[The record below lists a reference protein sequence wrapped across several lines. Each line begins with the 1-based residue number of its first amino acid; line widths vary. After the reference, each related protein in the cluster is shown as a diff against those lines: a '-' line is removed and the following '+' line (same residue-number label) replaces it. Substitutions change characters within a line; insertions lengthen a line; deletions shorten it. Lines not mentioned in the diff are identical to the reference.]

1 MKLILLFS
9 LLSLTLAQSNT
20 NNTSLTVTD
29 DQEQLIYLGVIVG
42 VIVLAILL
50 LVLYDKCCV
59 FWNRVELFRTD
70 TETDIDLRELELK
83 N

>member
-20 NNTSLTVTD
+20 TKNTSLKD
-29 DQEQLIYLGVIVG
+29 KDNEQLIYLGVVVG

-70 TETDIDLRELELK
+70 TNTDIVNLKELG
-83 N
+83 

>member
-20 NNTSLTVTD
+20 THNTSLNDNDT
-29 DQEQLIYLGVIVG
+29 EQIIFLVVIIG
-42 VIVLAILL
+42 SIVLAILL
-50 LVLYDKCCV
+50 LVLYDKCCI

-70 TETDIDLRELELK
+70 TESDIDLRELGLK

>member
-1 MKLILLFS
+1 MKPILLFS

-20 NNTSLTVTD
+20 TDNTSLNVTD
-29 DQEQLIYLGVIVG
+29 DKEQLIYLGVIVG

-59 FWNRVELFRTD
+59 FWNRVELFRRDTNTD
-70 TETDIDLRELELK
+70 VVDLRELK
-83 N
+83 